1 MKVFAYRDNLA
12 RGGHTVGCR
21 REQRKLHRPPERQ
34 IELPAADLHLL
45 AFFLTPGNQAKG
57 FRFVFAFKTDIERVG
72 GATTNTAAHPAA
84 DQCVIGGATGNRQ
97 IQRSM
102 LEDPDRTVA
111 PMPCRNRFDEPFR
124 NADGGEYPS

>member
-1 MKVFAYRDNLA
+1 MKVFAYRDNFA

-72 GATTNTAAHPAA
+72 GATTNTAAHPPA
-84 DQCVIGGATGNRQ
+84 DQFLISGSTRNRT
-97 IQRSM
+97 IQRSKIN
-102 LEDPDRTVA
+102 DPDRNDA
-111 PMPCRNRFDEPFR
+111 PVP
-124 NADGGEYPS
+124 

>member
-1 MKVFAYRDNLA
+1 MKVFAYRDNFA

-97 IQRSM
+97 IQRS
-102 LEDPDRTVA
+102 EERRVGKE
-111 PMPCRNRFDEPFR
+111 CRSREW
-124 NADGGEYPS
+124 ASQ